1 MMLRNGRDL
10 KFAFG
15 LGSNMVFPHQPG
27 NPILTTGKA
36 MRIKFCRYPWTAID
50 LTSGFMNSSDLLNEE

>member
-10 KFAFG
+10 KLAFG

-27 NPILTTGKA
+27 NPILTTEKPCA
-36 MRIKFCRYPWTAID
+36 
-50 LTSGFMNSSDLLNEE
+50 LSSAVIRGLP